1 MAMLYFPAAQGVQ
14 SAVPVW
20 SLYLPAVQ
28 AVQGPP
34 SGPVKPALHVQSAR
48 VMLPAGE
55 VMASGQLVQETPPLG
70 SVVSGLTNNHA
81 GKVLQFPPL

>member
-48 VMLPAGE
+48 VMLPGG
-55 VMASGQLVQETPPLG
+55 GQTDEGQRGSAVRVQKRGNGYLHCRRRLEP
-70 SVVSGLTNNHA
+70 
-81 GKVLQFPPL
+81 